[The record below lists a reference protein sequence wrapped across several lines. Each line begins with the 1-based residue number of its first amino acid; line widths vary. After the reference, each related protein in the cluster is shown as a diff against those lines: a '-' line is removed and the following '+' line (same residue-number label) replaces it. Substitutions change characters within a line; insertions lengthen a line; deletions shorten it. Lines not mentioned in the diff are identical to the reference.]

1 MITNRRNFLKTLGW
15 VATAAGAP
23 RLWAATGPFP
33 AASNLHRSPLVS
45 AMVSGGTITKDGKLL
60 PAVSAAHRLHYGA
73 RKKILLILHAS
84 LPADWDSAEQKI
96 RPLFEADG
104 YAVESLHRW
113 KGREALKKIE
123 DAEAFFVGGG
133 ETFLLLRTLYET
145 GQLGVLR
152 DRVLAGGV
160 FNGSSAGCNIAGTVI
175 GATNDFPVVDVPSRA
190 ALGLFPCVF
199 NPHHPKVGEPEYAAR
214 ANKIRGYRRV
224 NPGEAVLGIGNGA
237 VARLHAGKVTVEAGP
252 IFIYDDAGS
261 RELPVGEVPELTK
274 LLASASVTSPAGLSS
289 IR

>member
-133 ETFLLLRTLYET
+133 ETFLLLGTLYET

-152 DRVLAGGV
+152 ERVLAGAV

-199 NPHHPKVGEPEYAAR
+199 NPHHPKVGESEYAAR

-224 NPGEAVLGIGNGA
+224 NPGETVLGIGNGA

-252 IFIYDDAGS
+252 IFIYDGAGS
-261 RELPVGEVPELTK
+261 QIGRAHV
-274 LLASASVTSPAGLSS
+274 
-289 IR
+289 

>member
-1 MITNRRNFLKTLGW
+1 MINDRRAFLKTLAIGGAW
-15 VATAAGAP
+15 AAGSRLAGATATA
-23 RLWAATGPFP
+23 PFP
-33 AASNLHRSPLVS
+33 AAPNLHRSPLVS

-73 RKKILLILHAS
+73 RKKILLILHATV
-84 LPADWDSAEQKI
+84 PADWNSAEQKI
-96 RPLFEADG
+96 RSLFEPDG
-104 YAVESLHRW
+104 YEVESLHHW

-123 DAEAFFVGGG
+123 EAEAFFVGGG

-152 DRVLAGGV
+152 ERVLAGGV

-224 NPGEAVLGIGNGA
+224 NPGEIVMGIGNGA

-252 IFIYDDAGS
+252 VFLYSDAGN

-274 LLASASVTSPAGLSS
+274 LLA
-289 IR
+289 